1 MGALTH
7 LEEEVGPRA
16 RRHIVPLLTKGSTAR
31 DSRAPRCFLR
41 ALEWS
46 YIRRGARS
54 ACCTVS
60 ALTGAFGVGPWR
72 LCRALVSGWFIGCC
86 VCVLTLGVLSLSQSS
101 GNRLLT
107 GDW

>member
-1 MGALTH
+1 MGALEGRRRH
-7 LEEEVGPRA
+7 A
-16 RRHIVPLLTKGSTAR
+16 RRHIVLKGR
-31 DSRAPRCFLR
+31 LRAILGPPDAFLR
-41 ALEWS
+41 ALKWS

-54 ACCTVS
+54 SCCIVS

-101 GNRLLT
+101 GYRLLT